1 MAKEDHCWLRSVQ
14 APVGSN
20 HPSIAMYP
28 ATGAKYPATGRTTPK
43 HNAAPMTAYRKIPQ
57 RRRPLLL
64 AESSNSSA
72 AVIGPMGVEA
82 VV

>member
-1 MAKEDHCWLRSVQ
+1 
-14 APVGSN
+14 
-20 HPSIAMYP
+20 
-28 ATGAKYPATGRTTPK
+28 
-43 HNAAPMTAYRKIPQ
+43 MTAYRKTPQ

-72 AVIGPMGVEA
+72 VVIGPMGVEA